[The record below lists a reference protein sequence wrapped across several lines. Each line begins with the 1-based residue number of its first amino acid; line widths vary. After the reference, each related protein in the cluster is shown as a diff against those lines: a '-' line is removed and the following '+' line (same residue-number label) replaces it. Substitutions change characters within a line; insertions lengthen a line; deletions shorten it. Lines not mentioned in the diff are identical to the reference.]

1 MIIFCVGGV
10 LMLVVGMAYI
20 LYGVLGGMMDVVFWY
35 YFVILFE
42 VLFILMVVDVG
53 MCVVCF
59 ML

>member
-10 LMLVVGMAYI
+10 LMLVVGMVYI

-53 MCVVCF
+53 MCAVCF

>member
-1 MIIFCVGGV
+1 
-10 LMLVVGMAYI
+10 MLVVGMVYI

>member
-10 LMLVVGMAYI
+10 LMLVVGMVYI